1 MRRRSLLVGLGAA
14 LAGCSGSG
22 DGGEAVGEV
31 TPAPVPEST
40 ARAGGVADPDAY
52 PGLDTARRTP
62 RPVQTLELEPTRGES
77 VFDGTDA
84 TLTPIAN
91 RAIPELAVSARA
103 FDAPPTAERLDVEFL
118 SSRSVV
124 AGNEATTYDDPGA
137 FVRET
142 RFDRSTLVVLVVGVA
157 AVPARLSVTTG
168 GRTDTGRLF
177 VETTLRTGSWE
188 ELATTIALAR
198 VRATATAGLLVE
210 CTYERFGEDPVDGVY
225 VDP

>member
-1 MRRRSLLVGLGAA
+1 MRRRSLLVGLGAT

-31 TPAPVPEST
+31 TPAPVPKS
-40 ARAGGVADPDAY
+40 AGGAADPDAY
-52 PGLDTARRTP
+52 PGVDSARRTP
-62 RPVQTLELEPTRGES
+62 RPVGTLELEPTRGES

-118 SSRSVV
+118 SSRNVV
-124 AGNEATTYDDPGA
+124 AGNEATTYDDPAA

-142 RFDRSTLVVLVVGVA
+142 DFEHSALVVVVVGVA
-157 AVPARLSVTTG
+157 AVPARLSVTAG
-168 GRTDTGRLF
+168 GRTAAGRLYI
-177 VETTLRTGSWE
+177 ETTLRTGSWE

-198 VRATATAGLLVE
+198 VRTAGVEELLLD
-210 CTYERFGEDPVDGVY
+210 CTYERFGENPVRGVY
-225 VDP
+225 VDRD

>member
-14 LAGCSGSG
+14 LAGCSESG
-22 DGGEAVGEV
+22 DGGKGVGEV

-40 ARAGGVADPDAY
+40 ARAASADPDAY
-52 PGLDTARRTP
+52 PGVDTARRTP

-103 FDAPPTAERLDVEFL
+103 FDAPPTAERLDIEFL

-142 RFDRSTLVVLVVGVA
+142 RFDRSTLVVVVVGVA

-168 GRTDTGRLF
+168 GRTEMGRLY

-188 ELATTIALAR
+188 ELATTIVLAR
-198 VRATATAGLLVE
+198 VRATETAGLLVE